1 MGKPVTFSHTT
12 LRRVAREHVSYEL
25 RMVACLGGTGI
36 VGEADPFMG
45 FGQLE
50 AWLLHARNLHEFL
63 TTTRQERDRKGWRN
77 VVAADF
83 MPSTWRPPARC
94 LTKVQRRRI
103 DKALAHISADR
114 RAGTSWD
121 RQAMTTAVLETLR
134 CRFFEP
140 FEAAHP
146 QRRGWFALDEAEAL
160 AERSERGDFA
170 VAQLHGVGGDYGI
183 VLPQGQ
189 RLLLLAPPGP

>member
-1 MGKPVTFSHTT
+1 MSKPVTFSDRT

-25 RMVACLGGTGI
+25 RMVACLGGTGM

-63 TTTRQERDRKGWRN
+63 TTTQEQRDRKRWRN

-83 MPSTWRPPARC
+83 MPSTWRSPARC

-121 RQAMTTAVLETLR
+121 RQAMTTTALETFR
-134 CRFFEP
+134 RRFFEP
-140 FEAAHP
+140 FVAEHP
-146 QRRGWFALDEAEAL
+146 RRRGWFALDEAEAL

-170 VAQLHGVGGDYGI
+170 LAQLHRVDGEYGI
-183 VLPQGQ
+183 VLPPGQ
-189 RLLLLAPPGP
+189 RLLLLAPVA